1 MTSSNPMNEST
12 IDETPKFIKLLEGEK
27 FLNFLVIFIPV
38 SATLVILF
46 G

>member
-1 MTSSNPMNEST
+1 MITSVPKNEST
-12 IDETPKFIKLLEGEK
+12 IYKSTKIVKLLEGEK
-27 FLNFLVIFIPV
+27 FLDILMVIISV

>member
-1 MTSSNPMNEST
+1 MITSVPKNEST
-12 IDETPKFIKLLEGEK
+12 IDKSIKIAKLLEGEK
-27 FLNFLVIFIPV
+27 FLYILMVLISV